1 MANAKCVKE
10 KPMQQQ
16 PDLNEVMRFVPKA
29 YTQHIKWAYQ
39 AALRDLHK
47 AIERGENLDWALE
60 AYMERSRNQH
70 ENRLLADDIEGVDK

>member
-1 MANAKCVKE
+1 
-10 KPMQQQ
+10 MQQ
-16 PDLNEVMRFVPKA
+16 PLDLNEVLRLVPKV
-29 YTQHIKWAYQ
+29 YTQHLKWAYQ

-70 ENRLLADDIEGVDK
+70 EMRLLTDDIEGVDR